1 MKPFKKTTQA
11 NIKAPRAEIAERV
24 PPGQAVTDK
33 FPVLTYGDTP
43 SFNPKTWDFKLW
55 GAIEKPVTLNYEQFM
70 ALPKVQVTADF
81 HCVTQW
87 SRLNNVWE
95 GVSIYEVMKLISLK
109 PEAKY
114 VMVHADEGY
123 TTNLP
128 LKVLLD
134 NDVLFAYKHDGKDLE
149 PAHGWPLRLV
159 VPKRYAWK
167 SAKWVRGLQFMDQEY
182 AGFWEMNGYHNDGD
196 PFKEQ
201 RFS

>member
-1 MKPFKKTTQA
+1 MKPFKKSTQS
-11 NIKAPRAEIAERV
+11 NIKAPRPEIAKRV

-43 SFNPKTWDFKLW
+43 SFNPKTWNFKLS
-55 GAIEKPVTLNYEQFM
+55 GAVDKPVTLSYEQFM

-95 GVSIYEVMKLISLK
+95 GVSISEVMKLINLK

-114 VMVHADEGY
+114 VMIHADEGY

-167 SAKWVRGLQFMDQEY
+167 SAKWVRGLEFMDQDLP
-182 AGFWEMNGYHNDGD
+182 GFWELNGYHNDGD

>member
-1 MKPFKKTTQA
+1 MKPFKKTTQS
-11 NIKAPRAEIAERV
+11 NIRAPKPEIADRV

-33 FPVLTYGDTP
+33 FPVLTYGGTP

-55 GAIEKPVTLNYEQFM
+55 GAVEKPVALSYEQFM
-70 ALPKVQVTADF
+70 SMPKVQVTADF

-95 GVSIYEVMKLISLK
+95 GVSISEVMKLITLK

-134 NDVLFAYKHDGKDLE
+134 DDVLFAYKHDGKDLE
-149 PAHGWPLRLV
+149 PAHGWPLRLI

-167 SAKWVRGLQFMDQEY
+167 SAKWVRGLEFMEQEY
-182 AGFWEMNGYHNDGD
+182 PGFWEMNGYHNDGD

>member
-1 MKPFKKTTQA
+1 MKPFKKSTQS
-11 NIKAPRAEIAERV
+11 NIKPPKAEIADRV

-55 GAIEKPVTLNYEQFM
+55 GAIEKPVTLTYEQFM
-70 ALPKVQVTADF
+70 SLPKVQITADF

-167 SAKWVRGLQFMDQEY
+167 SAKWVRGLEFMEQEY
-182 AGFWEMNGYHNDGD
+182 PGFWEMNGYHNDAD

>member
-1 MKPFKKTTQA
+1 MKPFKKSTQT
-11 NIKAPRAEIAERV
+11 NIKAPKPEVAARV

-43 SFNPKTWDFKLW
+43 IVDLKTWDFKLW
-55 GAIEKPVTLNYEQFM
+55 GAVEKSVTLSYEQFM
-70 ALPKVQVTADF
+70 SLPKIQVTADF

-95 GVSIYEVMKLISLK
+95 GVSIEEVMKLVTLK

-114 VMVHADEGY
+114 VLIHADEGY

-134 NDVLFAYKHDGKDLE
+134 NDVLFAYKHDGRDLE

-167 SAKWVRGLQFMDQEY
+167 SAKWVRGLEFMAEDNP
-182 AGFWEMNGYHNDGD
+182 GFWEMNGYHNDGD

>member
-1 MKPFKKTTQA
+1 MKPFKKSTQS
-11 NIKAPRAEIAERV
+11 NIKTPRSEIAERV

-33 FPVLTYGDTP
+33 FPVLTYGGVP

-55 GAIEKPVTLNYEQFM
+55 GAVEKPVTLSYEQFM
-70 ALPKVQVTADF
+70 SLPKVQVTADF

-95 GVSIYEVMKLISLK
+95 GVSIEEVMKLVTLK

-114 VMVHADEGY
+114 VLIHADEGY

-134 NDVLFAYKHDGKDLE
+134 NDVLFAHKHDGKDLE

-159 VPKRYAWK
+159 VPKRYSWK
-167 SAKWVRGLQFMDQEY
+167 SAKWVRGLEFIDQDIP
-182 AGFWEMNGYHNDGD
+182 GFWEMNGYHNDGD
-196 PFKEQ
+196 PFKEE

>member
-1 MKPFKKTTQA
+1 MKPFKKTTQS
-11 NIKAPRAEIAERV
+11 NIKAPKPELAGRV

-43 SFNPKTWDFKLW
+43 EADLKTWDFKLW
-55 GAIEKPVTLNYEQFM
+55 GAVEKPVTLNYEQFM

-95 GVSIYEVMKLISLK
+95 GVSIYEVMKLITLK
-109 PEAKY
+109 PEARY

-123 TTNLP
+123 TANLP

-134 NDVLFAYKHDGKDLE
+134 NDVLFAYKHDGKALE

-167 SAKWVRGLQFMDQEY
+167 SAKWVRGLQFMEQEY

>member
-1 MKPFKKTTQA
+1 MKPFKKTTQS
-11 NIKAPRAEIAERV
+11 NIKAPRSEIAERV

-33 FPVLTYGDTP
+33 FPVLTYGGTP
-43 SFNPKTWDFKLW
+43 SFDPKTWDFKLW
-55 GAIEKPVTLNYEQFM
+55 GAVEKPVTLTYEQFM
-70 ALPKVQVTADF
+70 SLPKVQVTADF

-95 GVSIYEVMKLISLK
+95 GVSIEEVMRLITLK

-114 VMVHADEGY
+114 VLIHADEDY

-134 NDVLFAYKHDGKDLE
+134 NDVLFAHKHDGKDLE

-167 SAKWVRGLQFMDQEY
+167 SAKWVRGLEFIDQNIP
-182 AGFWEMNGYHNDGD
+182 GFWEMNGYHNDGD
-196 PFKEQ
+196 PFKEE

>member
-1 MKPFKKTTQA
+1 MKPFKKSTQS
-11 NIKAPRAEIAERV
+11 NIKAPNAEIASRV

-33 FPVLTYGDTP
+33 FPVMTYGDTP
-43 SFNPKTWDFKLW
+43 RFNQKTWDFKLS

-70 ALPKVQVTADF
+70 SFPKVQVTADF

-87 SRLNNVWE
+87 SKLNNVWE
-95 GVSIYEVMKLISLK
+95 GVSIYEVMKLITLR
-109 PEAKY
+109 PEAQY

-167 SAKWVRGLQFMDQEY
+167 SAKWVRGLEFMDQEY
-182 AGFWEMNGYHNDGD
+182 VGFWEMNGYHNDGD

>member
-1 MKPFKKTTQA
+1 MKPFKKSTQS
-11 NIKAPRAEIAERV
+11 NIKAPRPEIAERV

-33 FPVLTYGDTP
+33 FPVLTHGDIP
-43 SFNPKTWDFKLW
+43 SFNPKTWDFKLS
-55 GAIEKPVTLNYEQFM
+55 GAVEKPVTLTYEKFM
-70 ALPKVQVTADF
+70 SLPKVQVTADF

-95 GVSIYEVMKLISLK
+95 GVSISEVMKLITLK

-114 VMVHADEGY
+114 VMMHADEGY

-167 SAKWVRGLQFMDQEY
+167 SAKWVRGLEFMDQDY
-182 AGFWEMNGYHNDGD
+182 PGFWEVNGYHNDGD